1 MVPSSLSEE
10 SPCDLGLNLS
20 NLCLFLSDGYFLHAE
35 PYCGKN
41 TDFPETGLDQGSD
54 VLLGVTENCDLTKA
68 STVEM
73 DNFFTTLPLLDKLM
87 DMGMYGVG
95 TIRENRLQGAP
106 LMKKA
111 ALQKETRGT
120 FDYTFDG
127 NNLLVAW
134 RHNKVVI
141 AATNYLSL
149 NPVSSTKCWSKA
161 EKKHVDVPMPN
172 LFKEYNTNTRGVD
185 LFDQFISTYC
195 V

>member
-1 MVPSSLSEE
+1 MVPSSLLEE

-73 DNFFTTLPLLDKLM
+73 DNFFTALPLLDKLM

-95 TIRENRLQGAP
+95 TIRENRLQGAS
-106 LMKKA
+106 LKKKA
-111 ALQKETRGT
+111 ALQRETRGT
-120 FDYTFDG
+120 FDYTSDCLERQQVCHCCHQLFVAKSSFV
-127 NNLLVAW
+127 NKALVESSEKTC
-134 RHNKVVI
+134 RR
-141 AATNYLSL
+141 TNAKSFQA
-149 NPVSSTKCWSKA
+149 V
-161 EKKHVDVPMPN
+161 
-172 LFKEYNTNTRGVD
+172 
-185 LFDQFISTYC
+185 
-195 V
+195 